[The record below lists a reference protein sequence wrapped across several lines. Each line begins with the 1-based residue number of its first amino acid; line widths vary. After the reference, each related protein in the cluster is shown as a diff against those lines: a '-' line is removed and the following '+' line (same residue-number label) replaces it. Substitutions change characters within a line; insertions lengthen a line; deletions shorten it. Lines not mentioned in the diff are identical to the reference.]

1 MVGFNYC
8 MNCGS
13 KVSPLDKFC
22 ANCGAKLEEP
32 DGEFI
37 QDEDFFLKYDIKIEN
52 LKKEY
57 DLKVNRAIELIQ
69 KQFNSSENSYG
80 VFISTIN
87 ESNNVFYNNIEVS
100 SDIIKLATRPSE
112 KIKKELEIKIYTLE
126 KIIDKLEDFIDE
138 LIIHMSDESEKEV
151 KTLTQE
157 LDDLIDS
164 VKDY

>member
-22 ANCGAKLEEP
+22 ANCGAKLEES

-69 KQFNSSENSYG
+69 KQFNSSENSYR

-151 KTLTQE
+151 ETLTQE

>member
-1 MVGFNYC
+1 M
-8 MNCGS
+8 
-13 KVSPLDKFC
+13 
-22 ANCGAKLEEP
+22 
-32 DGEFI
+32 
-37 QDEDFFLKYDIKIEN
+37 
-52 LKKEY
+52 
-57 DLKVNRAIELIQ
+57 
-69 KQFNSSENSYG
+69 
-80 VFISTIN
+80 
-87 ESNNVFYNNIEVS
+87 
-100 SDIIKLATRPSE
+100 ATRPSE